1 MSAFETFF
9 TILNPALEERELVRL
24 TLSKPRRK
32 SDELRRLIIKPVM
45 LKAGFR
51 YNFQL
56 QYLQRDES
64 HNFKIDETR
73 AKIHDLLSNHF
84 LEANLFTGQHHF
96 TLITN
101 KKGNSRLNEVV
112 LDTPLV
118 ADLQHERIKKRKI
131 NSAAAHWFDLGLI
144 DKHGKLKAVM
154 QHKFKQI
161 NKYIEMLE
169 PMLKALNNKNFL
181 RIVDMG
187 AGKGYLTFALYEYLS
202 SNSEIDFELIGV
214 EQRRD
219 IVDEVQAIVKKY
231 GYKQL
236 HFVEGSIADYQ
247 MVDPDVLIALHA
259 CDTATDD
266 AIAAGILH
274 NAALIVCAPCCHKQ
288 IRREMEAA
296 TQDFPVIQYGILLER
311 QAEMITDTIRALI
324 MEKYGYKSQIQE
336 FIEAEHT
343 PKNILLSGVKTNQI
357 QNIAEIDEKIQKLK
371 AQFGIRTHFLELA
384 LEKQKNKV

>member
-1 MSAFETFF
+1 
-9 TILNPALEERELVRL
+9 
-24 TLSKPRRK
+24 
-32 SDELRRLIIKPVM
+32 
-45 LKAGFR
+45 
-51 YNFQL
+51 
-56 QYLQRDES
+56 
-64 HNFKIDETR
+64 
-73 AKIHDLLSNHF
+73 
-84 LEANLFTGQHHF
+84 
-96 TLITN
+96 
-101 KKGNSRLNEVV
+101 
-112 LDTPLV
+112 
-118 ADLQHERIKKRKI
+118 
-131 NSAAAHWFDLGLI
+131 
-144 DKHGKLKAVM
+144 
-154 QHKFKQI
+154 
-161 NKYIEMLE
+161 MLE